1 MSELFLLDN
10 KHPNHNFFA
19 SLAPGMA
26 ASLHTGLHT
35 ALLSNANFNNN
46 DNNKKPV
53 CGVLMPS
60 LSFATV
66 VPVPTLLQACVC
78 LMLFF
83 ILGSFLSLTP
93 LGSLWKPGL
102 QRNTVPRSQ
111 STLVISEEPCF
122 LLYNHNKDKGNGG
135 VCTGSG
141 MPHCCG
147 FFAGHLSFCAYCF
160 ISSFAVRFEVPFM
173 HTCDKLYILETWVLP
188 SWSLIFD
195 FKIDSLYR
203 VSDTKSALSNSAPSK
218 PDKPTKCNVM
228 LCVLKTASL
237 ASFFHCYTD
246 ALLAFMAHYSRQMK
260 YAHSGS
266 R

>member
-1 MSELFLLDN
+1 MCLFDVVF
-10 KHPNHNFFA
+10 HF
-19 SLAPGMA
+19 
-26 ASLHTGLHT
+26 GL
-35 ALLSNANFNNN
+35 LLS
-46 DNNKKPV
+46 
-53 CGVLMPS
+53 
-60 LSFATV
+60 
-66 VPVPTLLQACVC
+66 Q
-78 LMLFF
+78 
-83 ILGSFLSLTP
+83 TP

-135 VCTGSG
+135 VCTGSR

-147 FFAGHLSFCAYCF
+147 FFVGHLSFCAYCF
-160 ISSFAVRFEVPFM
+160 ISAFVVQFAVPFM
-173 HTCDKLYILETWVLP
+173 HTRDKLYILETWVLP
-188 SWSLIFD
+188 SRSWIFD
-195 FKIDSLYR
+195 FKIDSLHW

-218 PDKPTKCNVM
+218 PDKPTKRNVM

-237 ASFFHCYTD
+237 ASLFHCFTD
-246 ALLAFMAHYSRQMK
+246 ASLAFMAHYRRQMK